1 MVWLHAPFD
10 GGVTPWRSGVTGMP
24 PHGGGT
30 GTGTGA
36 DINMDMDINGA
47 PPLGHV
53 SYGAPPPLSY
63 GVPPMALAL
72 LAGDEIYHPENLRQR
87 RRAEP
92 PPTTR

>member
-10 GGVTPWRSGVTGMP
+10 GGVTPWRSGVTGIP
-24 PHGGGT
+24 PHGT

-36 DINMDMDINGA
+36 GTDINMDMDINGA

-53 SYGAPPPLSY
+53 SYG
-63 GVPPMALAL
+63 VPPSALAL